1 MECRNVPAQTAGRGS
16 YGTQTDP
23 ASLSAGT
30 VDGGSLQETCDSLR
44 AHGASRCW
52 FAIST
57 KPHQERI
64 AERTLQRLR
73 IETFCPLLRERKW
86 IRRRQEVKTSPL
98 FPGYLFARFSL
109 AEAYRAVV
117 YARGVKSIVR
127 FGHDPAVV
135 DEALIHGL
143 KARLDEGCLTI
154 PTTSFRPGQIVR
166 IANGTLNGLEA
177 VFERELTGSQ
187 RAILLLKA
195 LAFNARV
202 VVELEQIVDLQAV

>member
-1 MECRNVPAQTAGRGS
+1 MEWRNASARPFWL
-16 YGTQTDP
+16 DP
-23 ASLSAGT
+23 HTTETVMVSPSSGT
-30 VDGGSLQETCDSLR
+30 VVESARRETNDSPM
-44 AHGASRCW
+44 APAAKRCW

-64 AERTLQRLR
+64 AERTLQRLG
-73 IETFCPLLRERKW
+73 IETFCPLLLERKW
-86 IRRRQEVKTSPL
+86 IRRRLEKKVSPL
-98 FPGYLFARFSL
+98 FPGYLFARFVIEES
-109 AEAYRAVV
+109 YRAVI

-135 DEALIHGL
+135 DDSLIEGL
-143 KARLDEGCLTI
+143 KARLDQGCLTV

-195 LAFNARV
+195 LAFKARV
-202 VVELEQIVDLQAV
+202 VVELEQIVNL

>member
-1 MECRNVPAQTAGRGS
+1 MEWRNTSARPFWRNANMTATTVVSPPTGSVAESVLRGMNNQPMVSPAT
-16 YGTQTDP
+16 
-23 ASLSAGT
+23 
-30 VDGGSLQETCDSLR
+30 
-44 AHGASRCW
+44 RCW

-64 AERTLQRLR
+64 AEGTLQRLG

-86 IRRRQEVKTSPL
+86 IRRRQETKVSPL
-98 FPGYLFARFSL
+98 FPGYLFARFSMK
-109 AEAYRAVV
+109 ESYRAVL

-135 DEALIHGL
+135 DDSLIEGL
-143 KARLDEGCLTI
+143 KARLDEGCLSV
-154 PTTSFRPGQIVR
+154 PTRSFRPGQIVR

-177 VFERELTGSQ
+177 IFERELTGSQ

-202 VVELEQIVDLQAV
+202 VVALEQIANL